1 MTLSEKDGQLF
12 YKLWMPLLD
21 YVNKKYKI
29 NKKLKNM
36 PGAKVLDPQEV
47 KEIANVLWENADII
61 DQYLAE
67 LGNLMPDE
75 HREIIAS
82 WKNCIS
88 GTFAMERHLKKGT
101 IFISLEDEK
110 VYQVQ
115 GIISS
120 WEEMFP
126 YAPLPIVMQV
136 TFIPFRDVIISD
148 GLVMEYP
155 IRIGGNMAK
164 QFKDIYMR
172 EKKNGTIIRT
182 LEESVIKDMQ
192 NNPWKKFSK
201 LTEKCYMNMCGAV
214 KDTSCWEQA
223 FELLKEIV
231 LEERKENQG
240 FASTLEMLDDA
251 TDYNYDIQGWLED
264 CLDEVD
270 MRGEYTTLLKMCD
283 DLLTLFSWPE
293 YSSSDIKFMKST
305 VLKQLGKTKEAV
317 KFCEEW
323 LKKEPENMVAAV
335 AGVYTYIDTK
345 EYEKAE
351 NLVDKFIIDKS
362 ECFEENDMMLTA
374 ASKLYGAM
382 GKKKE
387 KKQIDKAIKE
397 YDEYLEDCF
406 IGMDFDEDADED
418 WFDELPFN

>member
-47 KEIANVLWENADII
+47 KEIANVLWENTDII

-126 YAPLPIVMQV
+126 YAPLPIVMQA

-362 ECFEENDMMLTA
+362 ECFEENDMMFTA

>member
-47 KEIANVLWENADII
+47 KEIANVLWENTDII

-362 ECFEENDMMLTA
+362 ECFEENDMMFTA

>member
-231 LEERKENQG
+231 LEERK
-240 FASTLEMLDDA
+240 D
-251 TDYNYDIQGWLED
+251 
-264 CLDEVD
+264 
-270 MRGEYTTLLKMCD
+270 R
-283 DLLTLFSWPE
+283 
-293 YSSSDIKFMKST
+293 KS
-305 VLKQLGKTKEAV
+305 VV
-317 KFCEEW
+317 
-323 LKKEPENMVAAV
+323 
-335 AGVYTYIDTK
+335 
-345 EYEKAE
+345 
-351 NLVDKFIIDKS
+351 
-362 ECFEENDMMLTA
+362 
-374 ASKLYGAM
+374 
-382 GKKKE
+382 
-387 KKQIDKAIKE
+387 
-397 YDEYLEDCF
+397 
-406 IGMDFDEDADED
+406 
-418 WFDELPFN
+418 

>member
-1 MTLSEKDGQLF
+1 
-12 YKLWMPLLD
+12 
-21 YVNKKYKI
+21 
-29 NKKLKNM
+29 
-36 PGAKVLDPQEV
+36 
-47 KEIANVLWENADII
+47 
-61 DQYLAE
+61 
-67 LGNLMPDE
+67 
-75 HREIIAS
+75 
-82 WKNCIS
+82 
-88 GTFAMERHLKKGT
+88 
-101 IFISLEDEK
+101 
-110 VYQVQ
+110 
-115 GIISS
+115 
-120 WEEMFP
+120 
-126 YAPLPIVMQV
+126 
-136 TFIPFRDVIISD
+136 
-148 GLVMEYP
+148 
-155 IRIGGNMAK
+155 
-164 QFKDIYMR
+164 MR

-362 ECFEENDMMLTA
+362 ECFEENDMMFTA

>member
-1 MTLSEKDGQLF
+1 MKLSEKDGQLF

-29 NKKLKNM
+29 NKKIKNM
-36 PGAKVLDPQEV
+36 PKAKVLEPREV
-47 KEIANVLWENADII
+47 KEIADVLWENVDII
-61 DQYLAE
+61 DEYLAE
-67 LGNLMPDE
+67 PGNLMPAE
-75 HREIIAS
+75 HREIIVS

-126 YAPLPIVMQV
+126 FAPLPIVMKA
-136 TFIPFRDVIISD
+136 TFLPFRDVIISD

-155 IRIGGNMAK
+155 VRIGGNMAK

-172 EKKNGTIIRT
+172 EKENGTIIRT
-182 LEESVIKDMQ
+182 LKEGIIKDMQ
-192 NNPWKKFSK
+192 NNQWKKFSK

-214 KDTSCWEQA
+214 KDTSCWGQA

-231 LEERKENQG
+231 LEERKENPR
-240 FASTLEMLDDA
+240 FARTLEMLDDA

-293 YSSSDIKFMKST
+293 YSGSDIKFMKST
-305 VLKQLGKTKEAV
+305 VLKKLGKSKETI

-323 LKKEPENMVAAV
+323 IKKEPENMVAAV

-351 NLVDKFIIDKS
+351 KLVDKFMPDKS
-362 ECFEENDMMLTA
+362 KCFEENDIMFTA
-374 ASKLYGAM
+374 ASRLYGAM

-397 YDEYLEDCF
+397 YEEYLEDYF
-406 IGMDFDEDADED
+406 MGMEFDEDVDED

>member
-36 PGAKVLDPQEV
+36 LGAKVLDPQEV

-362 ECFEENDMMLTA
+362 ECFEENDMMFTA

>member
-362 ECFEENDMMLTA
+362 ECFEENDMMFTA

>member
-67 LGNLMPDE
+67 LENLMPDE

-88 GTFAMERHLKKGT
+88 GTFAMERHLKNGT

-126 YAPLPIVMQV
+126 YAPLPIVMQA

-172 EKKNGTIIRT
+172 EKKKGTIIRT

-362 ECFEENDMMLTA
+362 ECFEENDMMFTA

>member
-36 PGAKVLDPQEV
+36 PGAKVLDPQKV

-362 ECFEENDMMLTA
+362 ECFEENDMMFTA

>member
-47 KEIANVLWENADII
+47 KEIANVLWKNADII

-362 ECFEENDMMLTA
+362 ECFEENDMMFTA

>member
-61 DQYLAE
+61 DQYLVE

-88 GTFAMERHLKKGT
+88 GTFAMERHLKNGT

-126 YAPLPIVMQV
+126 YAPLPIVMQA

-362 ECFEENDMMLTA
+362 ECFEENDMMFTA

>member
-231 LEERKENQG
+231 LKERKENQG

-362 ECFEENDMMLTA
+362 ECFEENDMMFTA

>member
-182 LEESVIKDMQ
+182 LEESVIKDMR

-362 ECFEENDMMLTA
+362 ECFEENDMMFTA